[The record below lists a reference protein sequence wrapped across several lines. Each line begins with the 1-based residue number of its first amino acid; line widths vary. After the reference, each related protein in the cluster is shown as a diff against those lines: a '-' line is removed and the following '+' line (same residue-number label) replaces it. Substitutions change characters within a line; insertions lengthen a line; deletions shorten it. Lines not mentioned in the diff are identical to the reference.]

1 MHKHVALY
9 CPCRRLERRCSIRSR
24 TVVATTPVSSC
35 LNALIETLESHTE
48 RLTSICAKSR
58 PEFVALAN
66 LEANLPLICKSD
78 LPPSAFESTSPVA
91 AHLTMLTTRR
101 LPNNYMPKRMD
112 LGMFDSAGDLDVAD
126 FYALT

>member
-1 MHKHVALY
+1 MWRFTVLTADLNEVAASVPELLSQ
-9 CPCRRLERRCSIRSR
+9 P
-24 TVVATTPVSSC
+24 TPVSSC